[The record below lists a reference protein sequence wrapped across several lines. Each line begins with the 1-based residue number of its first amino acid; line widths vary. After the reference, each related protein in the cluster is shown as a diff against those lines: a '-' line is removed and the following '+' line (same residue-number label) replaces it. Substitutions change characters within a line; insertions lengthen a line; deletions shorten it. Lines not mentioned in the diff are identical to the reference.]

1 MENLLEVQQLNKS
14 YKNSEFQLTDIT
26 FSVKPGEVV
35 GLIGK
40 NLLNLQYVTERNCEA
55 HHELH

>member
-40 NLLNLQYVTERNCEA
+40 MVQVSLPSLIHL
-55 HHELH
+55 